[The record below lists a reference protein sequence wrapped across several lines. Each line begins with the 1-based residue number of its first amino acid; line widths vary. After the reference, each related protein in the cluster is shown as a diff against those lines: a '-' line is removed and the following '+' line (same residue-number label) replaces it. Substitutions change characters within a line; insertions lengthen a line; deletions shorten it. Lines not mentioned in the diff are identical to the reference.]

1 VPGQELVELDDAL
14 LRWVDEQVFGTKAVL
29 LQRQRK

>member
-1 VPGQELVELDDAL
+1 VELDDAL
-14 LRWVDEQVFGTKAVL
+14 LKWVDEQVFGTKPGL